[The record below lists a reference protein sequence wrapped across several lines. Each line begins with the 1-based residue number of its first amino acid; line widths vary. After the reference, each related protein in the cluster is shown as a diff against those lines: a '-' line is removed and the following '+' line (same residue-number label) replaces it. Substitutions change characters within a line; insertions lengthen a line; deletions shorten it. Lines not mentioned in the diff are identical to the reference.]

1 MFEAQQAQ
9 GNCGKKTPLCSFI
22 HALQKLM
29 EHVLGPGNI
38 ATATEGQT
46 GRAPWA
52 VCLLGLT
59 GL

>member
-1 MFEAQQAQ
+1 
-9 GNCGKKTPLCSFI
+9 
-22 HALQKLM
+22 M